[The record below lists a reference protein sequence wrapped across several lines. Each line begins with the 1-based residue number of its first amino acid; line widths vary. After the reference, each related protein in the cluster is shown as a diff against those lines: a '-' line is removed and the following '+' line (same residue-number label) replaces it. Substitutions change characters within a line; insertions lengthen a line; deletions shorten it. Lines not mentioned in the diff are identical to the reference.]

1 MGKLKERNHL
11 KNLGLDARL
20 TLKWIYTQNRRS
32 LIGLIW
38 LRIRTSGGLL

>member
-1 MGKLKERNHL
+1 MGKLKERDHL

-20 TLKWIYTQNRRS
+20 ILKCIYTQNRRP

-38 LRIRTSGGLL
+38 FRIGTSGGLL